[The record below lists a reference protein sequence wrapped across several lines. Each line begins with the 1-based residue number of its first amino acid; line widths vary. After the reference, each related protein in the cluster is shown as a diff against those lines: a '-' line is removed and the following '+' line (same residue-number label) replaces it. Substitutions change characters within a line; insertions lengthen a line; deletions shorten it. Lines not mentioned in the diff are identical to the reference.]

1 MNEMIVGGGVN
12 VKCWTDGVQLEESA
26 RAQLVNVARLPVVGP
41 YVAVMPDVHWGNGA
55 TVGSVIP
62 TRAAIIPAAV
72 GVDIG
77 CGMVALKTGLTY
89 QDIDG
94 KFSLIRA
101 AIERAIPVGGPG
113 VRGSWRE
120 QGRSIPQIVM
130 ASWNKNFF
138 DGYSKIVDKYPRL
151 GKSKSGDA
159 APSVVQLGTL
169 GTGNHFIEVC
179 LGDDGFVW
187 FMLHSGSRGVGNRIG
202 THFIERAKE
211 QAIKLDR
218 TVDADAALAW
228 LDEGTQEFDDYV
240 EAVTWAQKFA
250 FTSRSIMMG
259 RVINAVASV
268 VDKQLLISERAI
280 NVHHNYVEQQDE
292 LYITRKGAVSARLG
306 ELGII
311 PGAMGTKSYIVK
323 GKGNPESFY
332 SCSHGAGR
340 RMSRGE
346 ARRTFT
352 VEDLAAQTEGV
363 ECRKDKDVLD
373 EIPSAYKDLDAVM
386 NAQRDLVEIVTTL
399 KATVTVKG

>member
-77 CGMVALKTGLTY
+77 CGMVALKTGLTFP
-89 QDIDG
+89 DIDG
-94 KFSLIRA
+94 KLALIRA

-113 VRGSWRE
+113 VHGSWRE
-120 QGRSIPQIVM
+120 QGRTIPSSVLT
-130 ASWNKNFF
+130 SWREHFEQ
-138 DGYSKIVDKYPRL
+138 GYSRL
-151 GKSKSGDA
+151 IAKHSRIDTSKSGK
-159 APSVVQLGTL
+159 VQMNVTQLGTL

-187 FMLHSGSRGVGNRIG
+187 LMLHSGSRGVGNRIG
-202 THFIERAKE
+202 MYFINKAKE
-211 QAIKLDR
+211 QALKLDR
-218 TVDADAALAW
+218 SVDADAELAW
-228 LDEGTQEFDDYV
+228 LDEGTDEFNDYV
-240 EAVTWAQKFA
+240 DAVTWAQQFA
-250 FTSRSIMMG
+250 FTNRSLMMG
-259 RVINAVASV
+259 RVVNAVASV
-268 VDKQLLISERAI
+268 VARQMLISARAV
-280 NVHHNYVEQQDE
+280 NVHHNYVEKQGD

-306 ELGII
+306 EFGII
-311 PGAMGTKSYIVK
+311 PGSMGTKSYIVT

-352 VEDLAAQTEGV
+352 LEDLAAQTEGV

-373 EIPSAYKDLDAVM
+373 EIPGAYKDLDAVM
-386 NAQRDLVEIVTTL
+386 AAQSDLVEIVTTL
-399 KATVTVKG
+399 KALVTVKG